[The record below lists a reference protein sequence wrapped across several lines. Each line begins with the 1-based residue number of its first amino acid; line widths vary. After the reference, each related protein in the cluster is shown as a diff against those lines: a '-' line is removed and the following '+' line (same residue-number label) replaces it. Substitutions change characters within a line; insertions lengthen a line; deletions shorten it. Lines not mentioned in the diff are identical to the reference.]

1 MKKYA
6 ILLIGMSV
14 MVLGGL
20 QLSLTGCKMQQ
31 WIFVEETYPENA
43 PDVAADLVYGYKLVH
58 VGETFPDTALEA
70 PERLID
76 RSYLGLTSDT
86 AFSIKDIQAD
96 MVLVAMLNI
105 HCMPCQKEA
114 LVYNDLFGQIEA
126 DASLRDRI
134 KILGVGVG
142 NNQTEINAF
151 CEEYAIRFP
160 IVADLQFEM
169 HEAVGEP
176 STPFSVL
183 VRLEKESDTEMVALT
198 YPEAAEEYESI
209 YQDMMALLTL
219 DLSEFRERCLNFE
232 TKVNTVEPVFS
243 QSEIAAQVKNAMTQV
258 SAASGAGGS
267 LKEFRKLSI
276 EGHHVYTCVND
287 GGKDTKW
294 LFAEVISRPTLCD
307 VCHDVHFFYIFN
319 EKGAVLD
326 FIPLQL
332 TKWGNENWSA
342 EDVQL
347 MRERL
352 VGRFIFT
359 PFYFNPQL
367 DAVTSA
373 TITSVVIF
381 NELSRKKEL
390 FDLLKQE
397 GFIS

>member
-6 ILLIGMSV
+6 ILLIGISV
-14 MVLGGL
+14 MAFGGL

-31 WIFVEETYPENA
+31 WPFVEDTYPENA
-43 PDVAADLVYGYKLVH
+43 PDVAADLVYGYKLIH
-58 VGETFPDTALEA
+58 VGETFPDTAMKA
-70 PERLID
+70 PGRLTD
-76 RSYLGLTSDT
+76 RSYLGLASDA

-105 HCMPCQKEA
+105 HCMPCQEEA
-114 LVYNDLFGQIEA
+114 LVYNDLFEQIEA
-126 DASLRDRI
+126 DDSLRDRI

-151 CEEYAIRFP
+151 REEYAVRFP
-160 IVADLQFEM
+160 LGADLQFEL

-176 STPFSVL
+176 GTPFSVL
-183 VRLEKESDTEMVALT
+183 VRLEKEPDTEMVALT
-198 YPEAAEEYESI
+198 YPEAAEGYESI
-209 YQDMMALLTL
+209 YQDMTALLTL
-219 DLSEFRERCLNFE
+219 DLEEFRERGLDFE
-232 TKVNTVEPVFS
+232 AKVNTVEPVFS
-243 QSEIAAQVKNAMTQV
+243 QSEIAAQVKNAMAKV
-258 SAASGAGGS
+258 SAGDGK
-267 LKEFRKLSI
+267 LTEFRKLSI
-276 EGHHVYTCVND
+276 DGHHLYR
-287 GGKDTKW
+287 GIKEGKEGSAS

-326 FIPLQL
+326 FAPLQL

-397 GFIS
+397 GLIS